1 MTDTITVRGFVAT
14 RPSLRQTFNNTH
26 VSDFRLA
33 STSRRY
39 DADKGEWVDAGAT
52 NWYTVTSYRY
62 LADNVAVSLTV
73 GDAVLVHGRLKI
85 REWTDNSGRKRHTV
99 EIEATSVGPDLALGS
114 AKYSRAGGG
123 RNNGATQENTAS
135 GDQGVTS
142 TSNDDARLQESGNSL
157 TGGGPDPESAQTYDS
172 EPNCDPD
179 TGEVFEEGEGGVVD
193 RMTAWSPEDDPMTG
207 GVGLQPGEVAD
218 LNQESRVEFH
228 LNESEAD
235 AEQGADV
242 MSGSTR

>member
-14 RPSLRQTFNNTH
+14 KPSLRQTFNNTH

-39 DADKGEWVDAGAT
+39 DAEKGEWVDAGAT

-85 REWTDNSGRKRHTV
+85 REWTDNTGHKRQTV

-123 RNNGATQENTAS
+123 RNNGGPDENTTTRESVMAS
-135 GDQGVTS
+135 SGND
-142 TSNDDARLQESGNSL
+142 DDARFPGAGHLL
-157 TGGGPDPESAQTYDS
+157 AGGGSTPMTGPS
-172 EPNCDPD
+172 CDPD
-179 TGEVFEEGEGGVVD
+179 TGEVYDDAEDGVVGD
-193 RMTAWSPEDDPMTG
+193 RMTGWSPQEDPMTG

-218 LNQESRVEFH
+218 LNRESSAQFQ
-228 LNESEAD
+228 LDDSEAEI
-235 AEQGADV
+235 EQEADV
-242 MSGSTR
+242 MSSSTR

>member
-14 RPSLRQTFNNTH
+14 KPSLRQTFNNTH

-39 DADKGEWVDAGAT
+39 DAEKGEWVDAGAT

-85 REWTDNSGRKRHTV
+85 REWTDNTGHKRHTV

-114 AKYSRAGGG
+114 ATYSRAGGG
-123 RNNGATQENTAS
+123 RNNGGTDENTTKRESVMTSS
-135 GDQGVTS
+135 G
-142 TSNDDARLQESGNSL
+142 NDDAARFPGPGNLFAAGGSTPV
-157 TGGGPDPESAQTYDS
+157 TGPSCDPE
-172 EPNCDPD
+172 
-179 TGEVFEEGEGGVVD
+179 TGEVYDDAGDGGVVD
-193 RMTAWSPEDDPMTG
+193 RMTGWSPQEDPMTG

-218 LNQESRVEFH
+218 LNKESSVQFQ
-228 LNESEAD
+228 LDDSETEIEED
-235 AEQGADV
+235 ADV
-242 MSGSTR
+242 MSSSTR

>member
-39 DADKGEWVDAGAT
+39 DAEKGEWVDAGAT
-52 NWYTVTSYRY
+52 NWYTITSYRY

-85 REWTDNSGRKRHTV
+85 REWADNTGHKRHTV

-123 RNNGATQENTAS
+123 RNNAATQEGA
-135 GDQGVTS
+135 TS
-142 TSNDDARLQESGNSL
+142 REQDLSSPDSDDAARFPGSGTL
-157 TGGGPDPESAQTYDS
+157 TSHGGADHQADPDCDPE
-172 EPNCDPD
+172 
-179 TGEVFEEGEGGVVD
+179 TGEVIGDAEAGSVVE
-193 RMTAWSPEDDPMTG
+193 RMTAWSAQADPMTG

-218 LNQESRVEFH
+218 LDQESRVEFP
-228 LNESEAD
+228 LNESGAD
-235 AEQGADV
+235 AEQGVDV